1 MNHGGQVRIFP
12 VVATAGLCTILSACG
27 AWQSVS
33 DGTASAYNAV
43 FHKTVKTLNVDLSAR
58 SSLNSISGTQPFSVA
73 VRIYQIKDRKGF
85 DAASYDDLLN
95 DDRTVLGAD
104 LQDMVSVVV
113 SPGGAVNVTQPMKGD
128 TQYVAVVAFFRDATG
143 STTWRRVIAKKKL
156 SADDPLKLE
165 LVGNDLV
172 AEGDTQKTRPAQ

>member
-1 MNHGGQVRIFP
+1 MRIFP
-12 VVATAGLCTILSACG
+12 VMATAGLCLILSACG

-33 DGTASAYNAV
+33 DGTANAYNAV
-43 FHKTVKTLNVDLSAR
+43 FHKTVKTLDIDLSAR
-58 SSLNSISGTQPFSVA
+58 PALNSTSGTQPFSVA

-95 DDRTVLGAD
+95 EDRTVLAQD
-104 LQDMVSVVV
+104 LQDMSSVIVT
-113 SPGGAVNVTQPMKGD
+113 PGGAVNVTQPMKAD
-128 TQYVAVVAFFRDATG
+128 TQYVAVVAFFRDPTG
-143 STTWRRVIAKKKL
+143 GTTWRRVFPKKSL

-172 AEGDTQKTRPAQ
+172 AAGDAQKTRPAP

>member
-1 MNHGGQVRIFP
+1 MRIFP
-12 VVATAGLCTILSACG
+12 VVATAGLCLILSACG

-58 SSLNSISGTQPFSVA
+58 SSLNSTSGNQPFSVA
-73 VRIYQIKDRKGF
+73 VRIYQLKDRKGF

-95 DDRTVLGAD
+95 DDRSVLAQD
-104 LQDMVSVVV
+104 LQDMASVVV
-113 SPGGAVNVTQPMKGD
+113 APGGAVNVTQPMKPD
-128 TQYVAVVAFFRDATG
+128 AEYVAVVAFFRDATG
-143 STTWRRVIAKKKL
+143 STSWRRVFAKKQL
-156 SADDPLKLE
+156 SPDDPLKLE

-172 AEGDTQKTRPAQ
+172 AAGDTQKTRPAP